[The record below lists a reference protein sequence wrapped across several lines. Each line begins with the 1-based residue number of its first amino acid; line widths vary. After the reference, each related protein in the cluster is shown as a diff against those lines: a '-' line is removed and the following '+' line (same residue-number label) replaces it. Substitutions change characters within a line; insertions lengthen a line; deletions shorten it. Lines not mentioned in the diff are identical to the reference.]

1 MREPLSRIRRED
13 TAVDSFFYNIGQ
25 GFKNI
30 RRNKMFSIASVL
42 TMTTCLF
49 LLGIVFFIVANLR
62 FMIHEAESNVGI
74 TVFFYEGTTEAEI
87 ENIRTKIL
95 AMDGVKSV
103 NYISASNAWESF
115 KKNYLTDPKLLESF
129 GDDNPLENSAS
140 FEVFFEDVEDQAKLA
155 SDIYVIPKVRQVNDT
170 RQLVKTLSRTNRI
183 ISISSSVLIV
193 LLLIISLFLISTTI
207 SVGVSVRK
215 NEISIMHLIGAT
227 DRFIRFPFIVEGI
240 TLGIIGA
247 AIPIGVLYLV
257 YYKVIGILGTKFA
270 GLFQSGMDVVSVN
283 DIFSRLSPLIAGL
296 GIGIGFLGS
305 YFTMN
310 KELRR
315 IRHL

>member
-1 MREPLSRIRRED
+1 
-13 TAVDSFFYNIGQ
+13 
-25 GFKNI
+25 
-30 RRNKMFSIASVL
+30 
-42 TMTTCLF
+42 
-49 LLGIVFFIVANLR
+49 
-62 FMIHEAESNVGI
+62 
-74 TVFFYEGTTEAEI
+74 
-87 ENIRTKIL
+87 
-95 AMDGVKSV
+95 
-103 NYISASNAWESF
+103 
-115 KKNYLTDPKLLESF
+115 
-129 GDDNPLENSAS
+129 
-140 FEVFFEDVEDQAKLA
+140 
-155 SDIYVIPKVRQVNDT
+155 
-170 RQLVKTLSRTNRI
+170 
-183 ISISSSVLIV
+183 
-193 LLLIISLFLISTTI
+193 
-207 SVGVSVRK
+207 
-215 NEISIMHLIGAT
+215 MHLIGAT

>member
-1 MREPLSRIRRED
+1 M
-13 TAVDSFFYNIGQ
+13 DSFFYNIGQ

-30 RRNKMFSIASVL
+30 RRNRMFSIASIL

-49 LLGIVFFIVANLR
+49 LLGIMYFVVTNLR
-62 FMIHEAESNVGI
+62 FMIREAESNVGI
-74 TVFFYEGTTEAEI
+74 TVFFYDGTTEEEI
-87 ENIRTKIL
+87 DSLRLKIIE
-95 AMDGVKSV
+95 MKGVKTV
-103 NYISASNAWESF
+103 KYIPASDAWESF
-115 KKNYLTDPKLLESF
+115 KKNYLTDPALLESF

-140 FEVFFEDVEDQAKLA
+140 FEVFFEDVEDHAKLA
-155 SDIYVIPKVRQVNDT
+155 SDILVLPKVRQVNDT
-170 RQLVKTLSRTNRI
+170 RQLVNALSRANRI
-183 ISISSSVLIV
+183 ISIGSSVLII
-193 LLLIISLFLISTTI
+193 LLLAISLFLISTTI

-247 AIPIGVLYLV
+247 ALPIGILYMV
-257 YYKVIGILGTKFA
+257 YYKVIELLGTKFSVLFSS
-270 GLFQSGMDVVSVN
+270 GLDVVSVN
-283 DIFSRLSPLIAGL
+283 DIFARLSPLLAAI
-296 GIGIGFLGS
+296 GIGIGFFGS

>member
-1 MREPLSRIRRED
+1 M
-13 TAVDSFFYNIGQ
+13 DSFFYNVGQ

-30 RRNKMFSIASVL
+30 RRNRMFSFASVL

-49 LLGIVFFIVANLR
+49 LLGIMYFVVANLR
-62 FMIHEAESNVGI
+62 YMIHEAESNVGI
-74 TVFFYEGTTEAEI
+74 TVFFYDGTTEEEI
-87 ENIRTKIL
+87 NNLRLQIIE
-95 AMDGVKSV
+95 MEGVKSV
-103 NYISASNAWESF
+103 RYIPASDAWESF
-115 KKNYLTDPKLLESF
+115 KKNYLTDPQLLESF

-140 FEVFFEDVEDQAKLA
+140 FEVFFEDVEDQAKLS
-155 SDIYVIPKVRQVNDT
+155 SDILNLHKVRQVNDT
-170 RQLVKTLSRTNRI
+170 RQLVKALTRANRI
-183 ISISSSVLIV
+183 ISLSSSVLIV
-193 LLLIISLFLISTTI
+193 LLLIIALFLISTTI

-227 DRFIRFPFIVEGI
+227 DRFIRFPFVVEGV

-247 AIPIGVLYLV
+247 AIPIGILYLV
-257 YYKVIGILGTKFA
+257 YYKVIELLGAKFSV
-270 GLFQSGMDVVSVN
+270 LFASGMDVVSAN
-283 DIFSRLSPLIAGL
+283 DIFARLSPLLAVI

>member
-1 MREPLSRIRRED
+1 M
-13 TAVDSFFYNIGQ
+13 DSFFYNIGQ

-30 RRNKMFSIASVL
+30 RRNRMFSIASVL

-49 LLGIVFFIVANLR
+49 LLGIMYFVVANLR

-74 TVFFYEGTTEAEI
+74 TVFFYDGTTEEEI
-87 ENIRTKIL
+87 DSLRLKIIE
-95 AMDGVKSV
+95 MKGVKTV
-103 NYISASNAWESF
+103 KYIPASDAWESF
-115 KKNYLTDPKLLESF
+115 KKNYLTDPELLESF
-129 GDDNPLENSAS
+129 GNDNPLENSAS

-155 SDIYVIPKVRQVNDT
+155 SDILVLPKVRQVNDT
-170 RQLVKTLSRTNRI
+170 RQLVSALTKANRI
-183 ISISSSVLIV
+183 ISISSSVLII
-193 LLLIISLFLISTTI
+193 LLLAISLFLISTTI

-227 DRFIRFPFIVEGI
+227 DRFIRFPFVVEGI

-247 AIPIGVLYLV
+247 ALPIGILYMV
-257 YYKVIGILGTKFA
+257 YYKVIELLGTKFSV
-270 GLFQSGMDVVSVN
+270 LFSSGMDVVSVN
-283 DIFSRLSPLIAGL
+283 DIFVRLSPLLAAI

>member
-1 MREPLSRIRRED
+1 M
-13 TAVDSFFYNIGQ
+13 DSLFYNIGQ
-25 GFKNI
+25 GLKNI
-30 RRNKMFSIASVL
+30 RRNKMFSFASIL

-49 LLGIVFFIVANLR
+49 LLGVMYSMVANLR
-62 FMIHEAESNVGI
+62 YMIHEAESNVGI
-74 TVFFYEGTTEAEI
+74 TVFFYDGTTEAEI
-87 ENIRTKIL
+87 DNVRLQIA
-95 AMDGVKSV
+95 AMDGVKSIKYV
-103 NYISASNAWESF
+103 RASEAWESF
-115 KKNYLTDPKLLESF
+115 KEKYLNDEPQLLESF

-140 FEVFFEDVEDQAKLA
+140 LEVFFENVEDQGKLA
-155 SDIYVIPKVRQVNDT
+155 SDILVLPKVRQVNDT
-170 RQLVKTLSRTNRI
+170 RKLVAALTRANRI
-183 ISISSSVLIV
+183 ISVSSSILIV
-193 LLLIISLFLISTTI
+193 LLMLIALFLISTTI

-227 DRFIRFPFIVEGI
+227 DRFIRFPFVVEGI

-247 AIPIGVLYLV
+247 AIPIGILYIV
-257 YYKVIGILGTKFA
+257 YYKVIELLGSKFSILFST
-270 GLFQSGMDVVSVN
+270 GMDVVSVN
-283 DIFSRLSPLIAGL
+283 DIFARLSPLLAGI